1 MAHDKAGKEE
11 AEQRKDVKQSQAAQ
25 AKDQKK
31 LDNLNEKQANKQD
44 INVRHEVGK
53 DAAAKAYNEGYEN
66 PENKS
71 AGEFLSYSLSKIVFW
86 WYMQIMSYV
95 PSFNCFSVWCLASK
109 IIFCHG
115 DGFGRRSIV
124 FWVKNIH
131 VFVVQE
137 N

>member
-11 AEQRKDVKQSQAAQ
+11 AEQRKDVKQSQAEQ

-53 DAAAKAYNEGYEN
+53 DAAAKAYNEAYEN

-71 AGEFLSYSLSKIVFW
+71 AVTGATAGST
-86 WYMQIMSYV
+86 V
-95 PSFNCFSVWCLASK
+95 PAATNAAPTV
-109 IIFCHG
+109 
-115 DGFGRRSIV
+115 
-124 FWVKNIH
+124 
-131 VFVVQE
+131 
-137 N
+137 